1 MDMSKLLPLESR
13 IQIITVIEKAAL
25 YGGDIWQSVPGEK
38 HGRHVSQ
45 IIQIQTELRSDRV
58 VLRTPSIVQVSPER
72 PIFVRLNYR
81 NIIFRLM
88 PGEFKVSGDKIHC
101 RYPEEARA
109 LEERKGGDRYV
120 LPFNAEISLSLKRV
134 ERSLREMTYE
144 MELRIIDV
152 SERGFG
158 ILISSQNRDCLKK
171 NDHFWLKSI
180 DHEPLRSP
188 ILGTVCYVA
197 PKGYYLKRGDVR
209 VGVSLSAPIAKD
221 ILEKL
226 KKKCMMVLTA

>member
-1 MDMSKLLPLESR
+1 MDMSHLRPIENRL
-13 IQIITVIEKAAL
+13 QIISIIEKASL
-25 YGGDIWQSVPGEK
+25 FGGDIWQSIPGQP

-58 VLRTPSIVQVSPER
+58 VLRTPSIVQISPEL

-81 NIIFRLM
+81 NIIFRLY
-88 PGEFKVSGDKIHC
+88 PADFKVNGDKISC

-109 LEERKGGDRYV
+109 FEERSGGDRYV
-120 LPFNAEISLSLKRV
+120 LPFNADISLSLKRV
-134 ERSLREMTYE
+134 ERSIRELTYE

-158 ILISSQNRDCLKK
+158 ILISSQNRECLKK
-171 NDHFWLKSI
+171 HDHFWLKSI
-180 DHEPLRSP
+180 DHTPLSNP
-188 ILGTVCYVA
+188 IMGSVCYVA

-209 VGVSLSAPIAKD
+209 VGVSLSKPIA
-221 ILEKL
+221 LETLENL
-226 KKKCMMVLTA
+226 KKKCILVLSA